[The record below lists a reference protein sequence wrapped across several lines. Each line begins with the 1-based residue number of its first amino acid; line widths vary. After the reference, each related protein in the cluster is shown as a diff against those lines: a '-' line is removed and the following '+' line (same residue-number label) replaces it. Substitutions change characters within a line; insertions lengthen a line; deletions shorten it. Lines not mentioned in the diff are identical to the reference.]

1 MVKMNSLN
9 YFIRLEDNKIKCT
22 ACNRYCIIS
31 KNQTGFCKVRKNING
46 SLVSLVDN
54 KPIAIAIDPIEKK
67 PLNNFL
73 QKTKTLSFGTIG
85 CNFNCAFCQNFSLL
99 DPNSFNLDLL
109 ETFSEKE
116 IIDLALQ
123 NNLPSISYTYTEP
136 TVFVEFALRVMKL
149 AKINNLK
156 NIWVSNGYMSKE
168 VLKDL
173 IKYLDAINI
182 DLKGDQSFYDSLI
195 PGISVKKIKENI
207 KFLYKNKIHIEITNL
222 LIEGHNTKKEQIQE
236 IIDFVYSLSSDIPL
250 HFTRSFPSYNLKN
263 IIPTK
268 IETLNLARDLA
279 IKKGLKYVYL
289 GNI

>member
-1 MVKMNSLN
+1 M
-9 YFIRLEDNKIKCT
+9 RLEDNKIKCT
-22 ACNRYCIIS
+22 ACNRYCIL
-31 KNQTGFCKVRKNING
+31 KENQTGFCKIRKNING
-46 SLVSLVDN
+46 SLASLVDN

-73 QKTKTLSFGTIG
+73 QKTNTLSFGTVG

-99 DPNSFNLDLL
+99 EPSNFNLDLL

-168 VLKDL
+168 VLVEL
-173 IKYLDAINI
+173 VKYLDAINI
-182 DLKGDQSFYDSLI
+182 DLKGDQSLYDKLI
-195 PGISVKKIKENI
+195 PGVFVNRVKENI
-207 KFLYKNKIHIEITNL
+207 LFLYKNNIHIEITNL

-250 HFTRSFPSYNLKN
+250 HFTRSFPHYKLQN

-279 IKKGLKYVYL
+279 IKKGLKHVYL

>member
-1 MVKMNSLN
+1 MVKMNSFN
-9 YFIRLEDNKIKCT
+9 YFLRLDDNKIKCT

-67 PLNNFL
+67 PINNFL
-73 QKTKTLSFGTIG
+73 QKTNTLSFGTVG

-116 IIDLALQ
+116 IIDLALK

-168 VLKDL
+168 VLTD
-173 IKYLDAINI
+173 ITKYLDAINI

-195 PGISVKKIKENI
+195 SGISVEKIKDNI
-207 KFLYKNKIHIEITNL
+207 SYFYKNNIHIEITNL

-236 IIDFVYSLSSDIPL
+236 IIDFVYSVSPNIPL
-250 HFTRSFPSYNLKN
+250 HFTRSFPSYNLKT

>member
-9 YFIRLEDNKIKCT
+9 YFMRLDDNKIKCT

-46 SLVSLVDN
+46 SLASLVDN

-73 QKTKTLSFGTIG
+73 QKTNTLSFGTVG
-85 CNFNCAFCQNFSLL
+85 CNFDCSFCQNFSLL

-149 AKINNLK
+149 AKSNNLK

-168 VLKDL
+168 ILKDL
-173 IKYLDAINI
+173 TKYLDAINI
-182 DLKGDQSFYDSLI
+182 DLKGDQSLYDKLI
-195 PGISVKKIKENI
+195 PGVFVNRVKENI
-207 KFLYKNKIHIEITNL
+207 LFLYKNNIHIEITNL

-236 IIDFVYSLSSDIPL
+236 IIDFVYSLSSNIPL
-250 HFTRSFPSYNLKN
+250 HFTGSFPSYNLKN